1 MSQENVDRLRAVW
14 DAWNRGDLDFSM
26 LDHEVVFEDT
36 VLPDS
41 AGETYRG
48 PEGVLRGWSRWT
60 ESWEEFTTEVEQI
73 VDAGERLVSIHTVHL
88 RGKHS
93 GASMTFRYAYV
104 YTFRGDKVVH
114 IRSYSNPAEALEAVG
129 LSDG

>member
-1 MSQENVDRLRAVW
+1 MSQENVDRLRAIW
-14 DAWNRGDLDFSM
+14 DAWNRGDLDTSM
-26 LDHEVVFEDT
+26 LDPDVVYEDT

-48 PEGVLRGWSRWT
+48 PEGVLRGWIRWA
-60 ESWEEFTTEVEQI
+60 EAWEEFTTEVEQI

-104 YTFRGDKVVH
+104 YTLRDGKVIH
-114 IRSYSNPAEALEAVG
+114 IRSYLNPAEALKAVG
-129 LSDG
+129 LSE